1 MGGEVIV
8 NGLSESPYVIQEP
21 LSRFHTLIRQF
32 EELMLGTVQLYDV
45 VVYERSDT
53 MPVHDEPLFE
63 E

>member
-1 MGGEVIV
+1 MGEVIV
-8 NGLSESPYVIQEP
+8 NGLSESSYVIQEP
-21 LSRFHTLIRQF
+21 LSRFHILIRQF

-53 MPVHDEPLFE
+53 MLVHDEPLFE